1 MTLRIVTT
9 PIRPTVE
16 WPSARAGGLDPA
28 LLEAIIPAP
37 ELGPVLSK
45 LRAPDVLFVTTGQQ
59 PGLFTGPLYT
69 IHKALSARALAS
81 HLEARWGRPVVPLF
95 WLANDDHDFAEASSA
110 AWIGAGGNVVER
122 ALPPRAATAP
132 QLPMYRTPLPAEIS
146 GIVAELVADLK
157 AHQFGGK
164 VADWVTRH
172 WIPGATIGA
181 AYSASLGELLAP
193 LGIPVFDSTHR
204 TAKRTMARH
213 LIKALGLSLDL
224 DRDLADRA
232 KELRAAGQDGG
243 VPVGDGAT
251 LVMLEGK
258 EGRDRLVMEGSAF
271 KTRRSEERFT
281 LEALQ
286 RLAAE
291 APERFSPNVLL
302 RPVVEAS
309 ILPTV
314 AYVAGP
320 GELKYWQLTA
330 PIFGRM
336 RVTPQAA
343 VPRWSGVIVEPRV
356 ERAILDFESSIEE
369 LTGPTGPL
377 EARLARATMP
387 APATAAFDDLREA
400 IARDLAL
407 LGGEGEKVTPQLERA
422 LDSLRRRL
430 EWTADRA
437 EQKFVAHLKRQDTE
451 TMTRVARAR
460 DAVRPLGRPQERTL
474 TIASFLAR
482 YGHGLLDEIGQAAF
496 DWYASALEG
505 GVPST

>member
-1 MTLRIVTT
+1 MTLRLVTT
-9 PIRPTVE
+9 PLRPSVE
-16 WPSARAGGLDPA
+16 WPSARAGGFDPA
-28 LLEAIIPAP
+28 LLDAIIPSPA
-37 ELGPVLSK
+37 LAPVLAK
-45 LRAPDVLFVTTGQQ
+45 LRAPDVLVVTTGQQ

-69 IHKALSARALAS
+69 IHKALSARALAA
-81 HLEARWGRPVVPLF
+81 HLETRWGRPVVPLF
-95 WLANDDHDFAEASSA
+95 WSANDDHDFAEASGT
-110 AWIGAGGNVVER
+110 AWIAPTGTVTAR
-122 ALPPRAATAP
+122 ALPPRPADAP

-146 GIVAELVADLK
+146 GIVAELSADLG
-157 AHQFGGK
+157 AHQFGAT
-164 VADWVTRH
+164 VSDWVRRH
-172 WIPGATIGA
+172 WIAGATIGE
-181 AYSASLGELLAP
+181 AYSGALAELLAP

-204 TAKRTMARH
+204 TVKRTMARH

-232 KELRAAGQDGG
+232 GELRAAGLDGG
-243 VPVGDGAT
+243 VAVGDGAT

-271 KTRRSEERFT
+271 KTRRSEEHFT

-286 RLAAE
+286 ALAAE

-320 GELKYWQLTA
+320 GELRYWQLTA
-330 PIFGRM
+330 PIYGRM

-356 ERAILDFESSIEE
+356 ERVITDYATSVEE

-387 APATAAFDDLREA
+387 PAAATAIEDLRTT
-400 IARDLAL
+400 IARDLSV
-407 LGGEGEKVTPQLERA
+407 LGTEGGKIAPQLARA

-430 EWTADRA
+430 EWTAARA
-437 EQKFVAHLKRQDTE
+437 EEKFVAHLRRQDTE
-451 TMTRVARAR
+451 TMSRIARAR
-460 DAVRPLGRPQERTL
+460 DAVRPLGHSQERTL

-482 YGHGLLDEIGQAAF
+482 YGHGLLEEIGRSAF
-496 DWYASALEG
+496 DWYATALEG
-505 GVPST
+505 GTSTT